1 MFLRR
6 LVPLGTLIGVVSTA
20 SGLMLAGL
28 LSPAPSHSSEDLL
41 QPAPRQPIGD
51 YDYFGNLLNPQ
62 QAAQIVSQQGLDPL
76 EATSYQEIGAVQIT
90 PQLIEKGQ
98 QIFLNHKIGDTF
110 GLQRVF
116 GFGVGVVPILPE
128 LTVAILKLHGQPTT
142 NLRITL
148 LKDMNLGSRTFPKG
162 STVNTGLDVEKGAS
176 FPIGLQRD
184 GNLTCALCHV
194 TLDKGGAPLVGASN
208 TDLNTAL
215 LIALS
220 PNTAAGFAR
229 LKLNPLDPI
238 YQGNGKQIMDSK
250 GQLVTLPDPQKFE
263 QAFDDAVLDV
273 PNGNFE
279 SSPDGINDTTKI
291 PNIFT
296 FKSGPYTAGG
306 EFTVG
311 PFAGLS
317 AVTNGVHSSEINLLA
332 AAQQSGPTLGID
344 SEVYLGVA
352 LQNAADPRVRLPAG
366 SPVKPSEW
374 LKKVAPDP
382 LKAELENQIPAPGTG
397 TYPQLQPSLFTYNGL
412 VFSPDTNNAND
423 IAAGPFLFGVNAM
436 AAFQNSLVP
445 PPNHSQ
451 ANQTAL
457 ASGSVQRGAQVFQR
471 ANCAS
476 CHVAPFFT
484 DNRIH
489 PITEI
494 NSNPARSQ
502 SRLGLNNLLVSPLLY
517 SFNTPVPV
525 PPGATVLSV
534 PTEGISATPTS
545 LPIGLLPQGGYKTP
559 ALRGTYLAAP
569 YLHDGGVAVREGS
582 LKFDPDGSFSVVDA
596 SRLGLPG
603 TLRLGK
609 SADGASSLRALVDRE
624 LREKVIQANQSDP
637 GLVRSNL
644 DGTGHDFYVDPAAGF
659 SYKEQE
665 DLVNFMLALDDEPGQ
680 F

>member
-20 SGLMLAGL
+20 SGLILAGL
-28 LSPAPSHSSEDLL
+28 LSPAPSLSSEDLL

-51 YDYFGNLLNPQ
+51 YDYFGNVLRPE

-76 EATSYQEIGAVQIT
+76 SATSYQEIGAVQIT

-148 LKDMNLGSRTFPKG
+148 LKNMNLGSRTFPKG

-229 LKLNPLDPI
+229 LKLNPLDPM
-238 YQGNGKQIMDSK
+238 YQGNGRQIMDSK

-296 FKSGPYTAGG
+296 FT
-306 EFTVG
+306 E
-311 PFAGLS
+311 
-317 AVTNGVHSSEINLLA
+317 
-332 AAQQSGPTLGID
+332 
-344 SEVYLGVA
+344 YLY
-352 LQNAADPRVRLPAG
+352 LQ
-366 SPVKPSEW
+366 KW
-374 LKKVAPDP
+374 
-382 LKAELENQIPAPGTG
+382 
-397 TYPQLQPSLFTYNGL
+397 SLHGW
-412 VFSPDTNNAND
+412 
-423 IAAGPFLFGVNAM
+423 
-436 AAFQNSLVP
+436 
-445 PPNHSQ
+445 
-451 ANQTAL
+451 
-457 ASGSVQRGAQVFQR
+457 R
-471 ANCAS
+471 
-476 CHVAPFFT
+476 
-484 DNRIH
+484 
-489 PITEI
+489 
-494 NSNPARSQ
+494 
-502 SRLGLNNLLVSPLLY
+502 
-517 SFNTPVPV
+517 
-525 PPGATVLSV
+525 
-534 PTEGISATPTS
+534 
-545 LPIGLLPQGGYKTP
+545 
-559 ALRGTYLAAP
+559 
-569 YLHDGGVAVREGS
+569 
-582 LKFDPDGSFSVVDA
+582 
-596 SRLGLPG
+596 
-603 TLRLGK
+603 
-609 SADGASSLRALVDRE
+609 
-624 LREKVIQANQSDP
+624 
-637 GLVRSNL
+637 
-644 DGTGHDFYVDPAAGF
+644 
-659 SYKEQE
+659 
-665 DLVNFMLALDDEPGQ
+665 
-680 F
+680 

>member
-1 MFLRR
+1 MFLRQ
-6 LVPLGTLIGVVSTA
+6 LVALSTLIGVVSTA
-20 SGLMLAGL
+20 SGIMLAGL

-41 QPAPRQPIGD
+41 QPAPRQPVGD
-51 YDYFGNLLNPQ
+51 YDYFGTVLNPE
-62 QAAQIVSQQGLDPL
+62 QASQLVTAKGLNPL
-76 EATSYQEIGAVQIT
+76 DATSYQQVGAVQIT

-116 GFGVGVVPILPE
+116 GFGVGIVPIVPE
-128 LTVAILKLHGQPTT
+128 LAVAILKLHGQPTT

-148 LKDMNLGSRTFPKG
+148 LKDMTLGSRTLPKG

-176 FPIGLQRD
+176 FPVGLQRD
-184 GNLTCALCHV
+184 GNITCALCHV
-194 TLDKGGAPLVGASN
+194 TLDTKGTPLVGAPN

-229 LKLNPLDPI
+229 LKLNPLDPM
-238 YQGNGKQIMDSK
+238 YQGNGKQVIDSK
-250 GQLVTLPDPQKFE
+250 GQLVALPDPQKFE
-263 QAFDDAVLDV
+263 RAFDDAVLDV

-306 EFTVG
+306 EFAVG

-317 AVTNGVHSSEINLLA
+317 AITNGVHSSEINLLA

-344 SEVYLGVA
+344 YEVYLGVA

-382 LKAELENQIPAPGTG
+382 LKAELEDQIPAPGTG
-397 TYPQLQPSLFTYNGL
+397 NYPELKPSLFTYNGL
-412 VFSPDTNNAND
+412 IFSPDTNSAD
-423 IAAGPFLFGVNAM
+423 IAAGPFLFAANAM

-445 PPNHSQ
+445 PPNQSL
-451 ANQTAL
+451 ANQKAL
-457 ASGSVQRGAQVFQR
+457 ASGSVQRGAQVFQK

-489 PITEI
+489 SIEEI

-502 SRLGLNNLLVSPLLY
+502 SRLGLSNLLVPPSLY

-534 PTEGISATPTS
+534 PTEGISETSTS
-545 LPIGLLPQGGYKTP
+545 LPIGLLPQGGYKTT

-569 YLHDGGVAVREGS
+569 YLHDGGVAVRKGS
-582 LKFDPDGSFSVVDA
+582 LKFNPNGSFSVVDA
-596 SRLGLPG
+596 SGLGLPG
-603 TLRLGK
+603 TLRMGE
-609 SADGASSLRALVDRE
+609 SADNTSSLRALVDRG
-624 LREKVIQANQSDP
+624 LREKVVQANQSDP

-644 DGTGHDFYVDPAAGF
+644 DGAGHDFYVDPEAGF

-665 DLVNFMLALDDEPGQ
+665 DLVNFMLSLDDNPGQ

>member
-1 MFLRR
+1 MFFFRR
-6 LVPLGTLIGVVSTA
+6 FVPLGALIGVGTA
-20 SGLMLAGL
+20 SGLVLAGL
-28 LSPAPSHSSEDLL
+28 LSPAPSLSSEDLL
-41 QPAPRQPIGD
+41 QPAPRQPVGD
-51 YDYFGNLLNPQ
+51 YDYFGNLLSPQ
-62 QAAQIVSQQGLDPL
+62 QAAQMVSQRGLDPL
-76 EATSYQEIGAVQIT
+76 NSASYQQIGAVQIT
-90 PQLIEKGQ
+90 PQLIERGQ

-110 GLQRVF
+110 GLQRVL
-116 GFGVGVVPILPE
+116 GFGVGIVPILPE
-128 LTVAILKLHGQPTT
+128 LTVAILKLHGQPTS

-148 LKDMNLGSRTFPKG
+148 LKDMTLGSRTFPKG
-162 STVNTGLDVEKGAS
+162 SMLDTGLDVEKGAS
-176 FPIGLQRD
+176 FPVGLQRD
-184 GNLTCALCHV
+184 GNLTCALCHI
-194 TLDKGGAPLVGASN
+194 TLDKGGAQLVGAPN

-229 LKLNPLDPI
+229 LNLNPLDPI
-238 YQGNGKQIMDSK
+238 YQGNGKQVIDSK

-263 QAFDDAVLDV
+263 RAFDDAVLDV

-317 AVTNGVHSSEINLLA
+317 SVTNGVHSSEINLLA
-332 AAQQSGPTLGID
+332 GAQQSGPTLGID
-344 SEVYLGVA
+344 YEVYLGIA
-352 LQNAADPRVRLPAG
+352 LQNAVDPRVRLPAG
-366 SPVKPSEW
+366 GPIKPSEW
-374 LKKVAPDP
+374 LKKIAPDP
-382 LKAELENQIPAPGTG
+382 LKAELEAQIPAPGTG

-412 VFSPDTNNAND
+412 VFSPDTNSD
-423 IAAGPFLFGVNAM
+423 DLAAGPFLFGVNAM
-436 AAFQNSLVP
+436 AAFQNSLFP
-445 PPNHSQ
+445 PPNQSE
-451 ANQTAL
+451 ANKRAL
-457 ASGSVQRGAQVFQR
+457 ASGSVQRGAQVFQK
-471 ANCAS
+471 ANCAK

-489 PITEI
+489 PIAEI

-502 SRLGLNNLLVSPLLY
+502 SRLGLKDLLVPPSLY
-517 SFNTPVPV
+517 SFNTPVPA

-534 PTEGISATPTS
+534 PTEGISETPTS
-545 LPIGLLPQGGYKTP
+545 LPMGVLPQGGYKTT

-582 LKFDPDGSFSVVDA
+582 LKLGPDGSFSVADA
-596 SRLGLPG
+596 GGLGLPG
-603 TLRLGK
+603 TLRIGK
-609 SADGASSLRALVDRE
+609 PADSVSSLRALLDKE
-624 LREKVIQANQSDP
+624 LRAKVIQANQSDP

-644 DGTGHDFYVDPAAGF
+644 DGTGHEFYVDPTTGF

-665 DLVNFMLALDDEPGQ
+665 DLVNFILSLDDEPGQ

>member
-6 LVPLGTLIGVVSTA
+6 FVPLGTLIGVVCTA
-20 SGLMLAGL
+20 SGFILAGL

-41 QPAPRQPIGD
+41 QPAPRQPVGD
-51 YDYFGNLLNPQ
+51 YDYFGNLLSPQ
-62 QAAQIVSQQGLDPL
+62 QAAQMVSQQGLDPL
-76 EATSYQEIGAVQIT
+76 NAASYQQIGAVQIT
-90 PQLIEKGQ
+90 PQLIERGQ

-116 GFGVGVVPILPE
+116 GFGVGIVPILPE

-148 LKDMNLGSRTFPKG
+148 LKNMTLGSRTFPKG
-162 STVNTGLDVEKGAS
+162 SKLDTGLDVEKGAS
-176 FPIGLQRD
+176 FPLGLQRD
-184 GNLTCALCHV
+184 GNLTCAVCHI
-194 TLDKGGAPLVGASN
+194 TLDAKGTPLVGAPN
-208 TDLNTAL
+208 TDLNSAL
-215 LIALS
+215 LIALA

-229 LKLNPLDPI
+229 LKLNPLDPS
-238 YQGNGKQIMDSK
+238 YRGNGKQIMDST

-263 QAFDDAVLDV
+263 RAFDDAVLDV

-279 SSPDGINDTTKI
+279 SSPDAINDTTKI

-306 EFTVG
+306 EFAAG

-317 AVTNGVHSSEINLLA
+317 AITNGVHSSEVNLLA
-332 AAQQSGPTLGID
+332 GAQLSGPTLGID
-344 SEVYLGVA
+344 YEVYLGIA

-366 SPVKPSEW
+366 SPIRPSEW
-374 LKKVAPDP
+374 LKKIAPDP
-382 LKAELENQIPAPGTG
+382 LKAELEDQIPVPGTG
-397 TYPQLQPSLFTYNGL
+397 AYPQLQPSLFTYNGL
-412 VFSPDTNNAND
+412 VFSPDTNSDD

-445 PPNHSQ
+445 PPNRSQ
-451 ANQTAL
+451 ANQQAL

-471 ANCAS
+471 ANCAR

-502 SRLGLNNLLVSPLLY
+502 SRLGLSSLLVPPFLY
-517 SFNTPVPV
+517 SFNTPVPP
-525 PPGATVLSV
+525 PPGSTVLSV
-534 PTEGISATPTS
+534 PTEGISSTPTS

-569 YLHDGGVAVREGS
+569 YLHDGGVAVGKGS
-582 LKFDPDGSFSVVDA
+582 LQFDPSGSFSVVDA
-596 SRLGLPG
+596 SGLGLSG
-603 TLRLGK
+603 TLRMGK
-609 SADGASSLRALVDRE
+609 SADSASSLRALVDKE
-624 LREKVIQANQSDP
+624 LRAKVIQANQSDP

-644 DGTGHDFYVDPAAGF
+644 DGTGHEFYVDPIAGF

-665 DLVNFMLALDDEPGQ
+665 DLVNFLLALDDEPGQ
-680 F
+680 L